1 MGVAR
6 VSRTAGAAHG
16 VTSLATIHTEPAE
29 FEPPVVRPTPD
40 VVVRVDSLTKR
51 FAIRRGWSE
60 ILRRPRGVSYATALD
75 GVSLQVRRGELFG
88 LLGPNG
94 AGKTTLFKILSTLIT
109 PDGGVAMVDGCH
121 VVRDA
126 ARVRRLLA
134 PAIPE
139 ERSLSW
145 RLTARQN
152 LDVFAALHGLAGT
165 AASHAVDE
173 VLAATE
179 LTETGTKMVGQFS
192 SGMRQRLLIAR
203 ALLGRPSILLLDEP
217 TRSLDPISARRFRTF
232 LRDEVVRRRGCTVLL
247 ATHRAEEA
255 LELCDRI
262 AVLDRG
268 RVSAIGAP
276 DALMRDIAGAR
287 YQVRVQARDHA
298 AMSAVANA
306 SRGTVRVV
314 AHGEPD
320 AEGWVADDVEIAG
333 GSTGAATFL
342 GALGQRGVPVASFER
357 VTLPL
362 DELIERLVARSA
374 GAPANA

>member
-1 MGVAR
+1 MTALAAPLAAR
-6 VSRTAGAAHG
+6 P
-16 VTSLATIHTEPAE
+16 SLAPTPI
-29 FEPPVVRPTPD
+29 VRPTPD
-40 VVVRVDSLTKR
+40 AVVQLRGLTKR
-51 FAIRRGWSE
+51 FAIRRGWIE
-60 ILRRPRGVSYATALD
+60 TLLRRRAGAYATALD
-75 GVSLQVRRGELFG
+75 EVTLDVRRGELFG

-94 AGKTTLFKILSTLIT
+94 AGKTTLFKVLSTLIT
-109 PDGGVAMVDGCH
+109 PDAGDVVIDGCH

-152 LDVFAALHGLAGT
+152 LDVFASLHGLTGV
-165 AASHAVDE
+165 AARGAVDE

-179 LTETGTKMVGQFS
+179 LTDTGTKMVGQFS

-232 LRDEVVRRRGCTVLL
+232 LRDEIVRRRGCTVLL

-255 LELCDRI
+255 LELCDRV

-268 RVSAIGAP
+268 RISAVGAP
-276 DALMRDIAGAR
+276 DVLMRDIAGAR
-287 YQVRVQARDHA
+287 YQLRVQDADRGATCELAR
-298 AMSAVANA
+298 MSRDSVHVIALDA
-306 SRGTVRVV
+306 
-314 AHGEPD
+314 PD
-320 AEGWVADDVEIAG
+320 AEGWVAVHLQIAG
-333 GSTGAATFL
+333 GSAAAAAFL
-342 GALGQRGVPVASFER
+342 GALGDGGIAVASFER
-357 VTLPL
+357 VTLAL
-362 DELIERLVARSA
+362 DELIDRVVARSA
-374 GAPANA
+374 GGVRRG

>member
-1 MGVAR
+1 MTALSTLLGAPVEFLAR
-6 VSRTAGAAHG
+6 P
-16 VTSLATIHTEPAE
+16 TI
-29 FEPPVVRPTPD
+29 RPTPD
-40 VVVRVDSLTKR
+40 VVVRVHALTKR
-51 FAIRRGWSE
+51 FAVRRGWSE
-60 ILRRPRGVSYATALD
+60 TLRRPRGRSYATALD
-75 GVSLQVRRGELFG
+75 GVGLEVRRGELFG

-94 AGKTTLFKILSTLIT
+94 AGKTTLFKILSTLVT
-109 PDGGVAMVDGCH
+109 PDAGDVIIDGCH

-126 ARVRRLLA
+126 ARVRRLVA

-152 LDVFAALHGLAGT
+152 LDVFAALHGLSG
-165 AASHAVDE
+165 AAARHAVDE
-173 VLAATE
+173 VLAASD
-179 LTETGTKMVGQFS
+179 LADTGTKMVGQFS

-232 LRDEVVRRRGCTVLL
+232 LRDEIVRQRGCTVLL

-255 LELCDRI
+255 LELCDRV

-276 DALMRDIAGAR
+276 AALMRDIAGSRYRVRLHMEHRDAVRDIAR
-287 YQVRVQARDHA
+287 
-298 AMSAVANA
+298 A
-306 SRGTVRVV
+306 SRESVV
-314 AHGEPD
+314 VIDADKPD
-320 AEGWVADDVEIAG
+320 AEGWVAVELEIAG
-333 GSTGAATFL
+333 GSTGAAAFL
-342 GALGQRGVPVASFER
+342 GALAERGVAVASFER

-362 DELIERLVARSA
+362 DELIQRLVARSA
-374 GAPANA
+374 EACHA

>member
-1 MGVAR
+1 M
-6 VSRTAGAAHG
+6 TALSTTFAA
-16 VTSLATIHTEPAE
+16 PAE
-29 FEPPVVRPTPD
+29 FAARPVMRPAPE
-40 VVVRVDSLTKR
+40 VVVRVDALTKR
-51 FAIRRGWSE
+51 FAVRRRWAE
-60 ILRRPRGVSYATALD
+60 IVRHPRAITYATALD

-109 PDGGVAMVDGCH
+109 PDGGQAVIDGCD

-152 LDVFAALHGLAGT
+152 LDVFAALHGLAG
-165 AASHAVDE
+165 AAALRAVDE

-179 LTETGTKMVGQFS
+179 LLDTGTKMVGQFS

-203 ALLGRPSILLLDEP
+203 ALLGRPSVLLLDEP

-232 LRDEVVRRRGCTVLL
+232 LRDEIVGRRGCTVLL

-255 LELCDRI
+255 LELCDRV
-262 AVLDRG
+262 AVLDHG
-268 RVSAIGAP
+268 RVSAAGAP
-276 DALMRDIAGAR
+276 HELMRDIAGAR
-287 YQVRVQARDHA
+287 FHVRIQAEHRA
-298 AMSAVANA
+298 ALCEVAQS

-314 AHGEPD
+314 ERGEVD
-320 AEGWVADDVEIAG
+320 GEGWITDGVEIAAG
-333 GSTGAATFL
+333 TTGAAAFL
-342 GALGQRGVPVASFER
+342 GALNQRGVAVASFER

-362 DELIERLVARSA
+362 DELIERLVARGA
-374 GAPANA
+374 GANADA

>member
-1 MGVAR
+1 MTALLGVLAAPQEFAAR
-6 VSRTAGAAHG
+6 
-16 VTSLATIHTEPAE
+16 
-29 FEPPVVRPTPD
+29 PPVRPAPD
-40 VVVRVDSLTKR
+40 VVVRVDALTKR
-51 FAIRRGWSE
+51 FAVRRGWAE
-60 ILRRPRGVSYATALD
+60 ILRHPRGVTYATALER
-75 GVSLQVRRGELFG
+75 VSLEVRRGELFG
-88 LLGPNG
+88 LHGPNG

-109 PDGGVAMVDGCH
+109 PDGGDAVIDGSD

-152 LDVFAALHGLAGT
+152 LDVFAALHGLAG
-165 AASHAVDE
+165 AAARRAVDE

-179 LTETGTKMVGQFS
+179 LTDTGTKMVGQFS

-203 ALLGRPSILLLDEP
+203 ALLGRPSLLLLDEP

-232 LRDEVVRRRGCTVLL
+232 LRDEIVRGRGCTVLL

-255 LELCDRI
+255 LELCDRV

-268 RVSAIGAP
+268 RVSATGAP

-287 YQVRVQARDHA
+287 FHVRVQLEHRGVLFELARL
-298 AMSAVANA
+298 

-314 AHGEPD
+314 EHGEAD
-320 AEGWVADDVEIAG
+320 GEGWITDGVEIAG
-333 GSTGAATFL
+333 GTTGTAAFL
-342 GALGQRGVPVASFER
+342 GALAQRGVAVASFEHT
-357 VTLPL
+357 TLPL

-374 GAPANA
+374 GESRHA

>member
-1 MGVAR
+1 M
-6 VSRTAGAAHG
+6 TALSTPIAA
-16 VTSLATIHTEPAE
+16 PAE
-29 FEPPVVRPTPD
+29 FAAEPMVRPAQD
-40 VVVRVDSLTKR
+40 VVVRVDALTKR
-51 FAIRRGWSE
+51 FAVRRGWAE
-60 ILRRPRGVSYATALD
+60 MVRHPRAVRYATALD
-75 GVSLQVRRGELFG
+75 DVHLEVRRGELFG

-94 AGKTTLFKILSTLIT
+94 AGKTTLFKILSTLVT
-109 PDGGVAMVDGCH
+109 PDGGDAVVDGCH

-152 LDVFAALHGLAGT
+152 LDVFAALHGLAG
-165 AASHAVDE
+165 AAARRAVDE
-173 VLAATE
+173 VLAVTE
-179 LTETGTKMVGQFS
+179 LSDTGTKMVGQFS

-232 LRDEVVRRRGCTVLL
+232 LHDEIVRRRGCTVLL

-255 LELCDRI
+255 LELCDRV

-268 RVSAIGAP
+268 RVSATGAP

-287 YQVRVQARDHA
+287 YQVRIQIGNVSTIRDIARP
-298 AMSAVANA
+298 
-306 SRGTVRVV
+306 SRGSVRVIEC
-314 AHGEPD
+314 GEPD
-320 AEGWVADDVEIAG
+320 AEGWVGVDLEIAG
-333 GSTGAATFL
+333 GSTGAAACSS
-342 GALGQRGVPVASFER
+342 ALAARGVAVASFER

-374 GAPANA
+374 GASRHA